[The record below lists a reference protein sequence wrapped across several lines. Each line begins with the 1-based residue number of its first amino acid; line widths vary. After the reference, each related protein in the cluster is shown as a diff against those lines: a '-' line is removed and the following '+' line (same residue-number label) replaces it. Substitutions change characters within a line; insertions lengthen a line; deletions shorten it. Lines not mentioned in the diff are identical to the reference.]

1 MASSTSQSQYVYVII
16 RLKMYETINGI
27 AGSLFCH
34 YGETDDAFLIG
45 GLIDHDETLTAGVV
59 RHCKRLVGFSPG
71 PSQRFYLAKVIN
83 GLLTMNRLKFPFLP
97 WTFSTRTCIGGLG
110 TIPLGWRL

>member
-1 MASSTSQSQYVYVII
+1 MASSTSQSQYVHVII
-16 RLKMYETINGI
+16 RLKMSESINGI

-45 GLIDHDETLTAGVV
+45 GLIDQDETLTAGVV
-59 RHCKRLVGFSPG
+59 RHCKRLVGFNPG
-71 PSQRFYLAKVIN
+71 LGQRFYLAKAIN
-83 GLLTMNRLKFPFLP
+83 GLGFPSLS
-97 WTFSTRTCIGGLG
+97 WTSSTRTCVGGLG

>member
-16 RLKMYETINGI
+16 RLKLSESINGI

-45 GLIDHDETLTAGVV
+45 GLIDHDESLTTGVV

-71 PSQRFYLAKVIN
+71 PSIWQRQLMV
-83 GLLTMNRLKFPFLP
+83 
-97 WTFSTRTCIGGLG
+97 
-110 TIPLGWRL
+110 